1 MESEWNFSNEMDW
14 LAISGKNWGAGLGE
28 IFVVRMFS
36 IFGLQNNKIIENWKP
51 VVCDERIIG
60 IPHQTANILTMKR
73 WNFTFVILGFVEIKD
88 DLELEI
94 NQNIF
99 TKGFYEK

>member
-1 MESEWNFSNEMDW
+1 MFCILVLNNE
-14 LAISGKNWGAGLGE
+14 
-28 IFVVRMFS
+28 
-36 IFGLQNNKIIENWKP
+36 IIDNRKP

-60 IPHQTANILTMKR
+60 ILHQTANILTIKR
-73 WNFTFVILGFVEIKD
+73 KNFTFVMLGFVEIKD

-99 TKGFYEK
+99 TKGIYEK

>member
-1 MESEWNFSNEMDW
+1 
-14 LAISGKNWGAGLGE
+14 
-28 IFVVRMFS
+28 MFC
-36 IFGLQNNKIIENWKP
+36 ILVLNNKIIDNRKP

-60 IPHQTANILTMKR
+60 ILHQTANILTIKR
-73 WNFTFVILGFVEIKD
+73 KNFTFVMLGFVEIKD

>member
-1 MESEWNFSNEMDW
+1 M
-14 LAISGKNWGAGLGE
+14 
-28 IFVVRMFS
+28 
-36 IFGLQNNKIIENWKP
+36 
-51 VVCDERIIG
+51 VCDERIIG
-60 IPHQTANILTMKR
+60 ILHQTANILTIKR
-73 WNFTFVILGFVEIKD
+73 KNFTFVMLGFVEIKD

>member
-1 MESEWNFSNEMDW
+1 
-14 LAISGKNWGAGLGE
+14 
-28 IFVVRMFS
+28 MFCILVLS
-36 IFGLQNNKIIENWKP
+36 NKIIDNRKP

-60 IPHQTANILTMKR
+60 IPHQTANILTMKG
-73 WNFTFVILGFVEIKD
+73 WNLAFEMLGFVEIKD

>member
-1 MESEWNFSNEMDW
+1 M
-14 LAISGKNWGAGLGE
+14 
-28 IFVVRMFS
+28 
-36 IFGLQNNKIIENWKP
+36 
-51 VVCDERIIG
+51 VCDERIIG
-60 IPHQTANILTMKR
+60 IPHQTANILTSER

>member
-1 MESEWNFSNEMDW
+1 M
-14 LAISGKNWGAGLGE
+14 KRE
-28 IFVVRMFS
+28 IFFVKMFC
-36 IFGLQNNKIIENWKP
+36 ILVFNNKIIDNRKP

-60 IPHQTANILTMKR
+60 ILHQTANILTIKR
-73 WNFTFVILGFVEIKD
+73 KNFTFVMLGFVEIKD